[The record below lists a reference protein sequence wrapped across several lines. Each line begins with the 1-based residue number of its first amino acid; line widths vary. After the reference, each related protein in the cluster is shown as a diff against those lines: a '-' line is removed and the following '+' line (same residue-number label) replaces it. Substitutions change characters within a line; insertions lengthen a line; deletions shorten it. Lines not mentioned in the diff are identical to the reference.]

1 MDLTVPGYGLTHPV
15 YLDVP
20 MMLSFLAHIEGGVAV
35 SEKETTTASGAR
47 ERFLKARG
55 GIRAKLWAL
64 GDANLESEGGSQSRD
79 ETQRE
84 SQTER
89 HHTEASLF
97 NLLYDYLSEDG
108 QLVRLAEAEQLASLY
123 SGQLVELSGEYL
135 GNPIEDVLA
144 FFSSMMPYLEENE
157 GGKKPDQGDAKSTGA
172 QKRRSGNPAVRAAA
186 ELPSATAT
194 SQVQDNSGAMRM
206 LQRMSQDIESAPVH
220 DLLFRTEH
228 DLEAVITVASLFYSS
243 TTTEY
248 LRAGEFRVIGK
259 ITRVVRD
266 GDAINLTRRTVL
278 GAAGPDL
285 AQTMMAGITNSEG
298 FDLGVANP
306 IVTGPAVQI
315 LPMAIFI

>member
-1 MDLTVPGYGLTHPV
+1 MNNDAPGYGLAHPV

-20 MMLSFLAHIEGGVAV
+20 MMLSFLAHLEGGFSI
-35 SEKETTTASGAR
+35 SETETTTASGAR

-55 GIRAKLWAL
+55 SLRAKLWAV
-64 GDANLESEGGSQSRD
+64 GEGSAETEASTQNRD
-79 ETQRE
+79 ETQTE

-97 NLLYDYLSEDG
+97 NLLYEYLNEDN
-108 QLVRLAEAEQLASLY
+108 QVVRIADTENLTDLY

-135 GNPIEDVLA
+135 GNPIEDILTFFDA
-144 FFSSMMPYLEENE
+144 FVPYVAEEE
-157 GGKKPDQGDAKSTGA
+157 TEKSQASGA
-172 QKRRSGNPAVRAAA
+172 QTTKAQKKRSGNPSVRAAA
-186 ELPSATAT
+186 
-194 SQVQDNSGAMRM
+194 SQAPTQASGNNESEDMSWMRLM
-206 LQRMSQDIESAPVH
+206 KRMSQDIESAPVH

-228 DLEAVITVASLFYSS
+228 GLEAVITAASLYYSA

-259 ITRVVRD
+259 VTKVVKE

-278 GAAGPDL
+278 GAAGPDV
-285 AQTMMAGITNSEG
+285 AEDMISGITEAEG

-306 IVTGPAVQI
+306 IVSGPAIQI